1 MTKVNVPQIAPLPK
15 GQIEGYQPPS
25 LPMMT
30 SGSTTGQK
38 DSDMTSS
45 QAQKPDYQHSQLP
58 QSVKVLLEDE
68 ETPAMVDD
76 LMRGPPEDAIEQEEA
91 EAESMLKL
99 MEEIQNVRETN
110 KHLNDEERRQNAE
123 KIMFKLAAMMQLGD
137 EGEDEDDYGDQEGF
151 EDIK

>member
-1 MTKVNVPQIAPLPK
+1 
-15 GQIEGYQPPS
+15 
-25 LPMMT
+25 
-30 SGSTTGQK
+30 
-38 DSDMTSS
+38 
-45 QAQKPDYQHSQLP
+45 
-58 QSVKVLLEDE
+58 
-68 ETPAMVDD
+68 MVDD

-123 KIMFKLAAMMQLGD
+123 KIMMKLAAMMQLG
-137 EGEDEDDYGDQEGF
+137 GESDGEDDYGDQEGF